1 MFIPN
6 IIDTYAIT
14 AMSRGR
20 VRVFLSRVKCS
31 ISLYRGEITPA
42 VCSCEVNYMDYI
54 ILEQTTAMCT
64 YNDVSV
70 VIDQDN
76 IF

>member
-70 VIDQDN
+70 VIDL
-76 IF
+76 